1 MSKAS
6 SPANPRETA
15 PPPSPEHLWRV
26 FAPAI
31 AGRERIRVR
40 TDRGR
45 YRDGGP
51 LRAETL
57 PVAPAAVLIFDK
69 RAQARCL
76 VLDLDSKVLGTQQAL
91 LDSLHAV
98 ELASRAGLSV
108 FIDESPNGGRH
119 VYLPLQDP
127 ISADAALAAATAL
140 RLVLPSLDVA
150 PLSNPA
156 TGAIRPPGSAHP
168 SGGHQALVTSLADA
182 AGAVL
187 IPGSPT
193 AWACFLR
200 LLPHSPAAGA
210 RRARG
215 SSSLSVSTGTGARPA
230 LDPYNAILRMGLY
243 DATRYPTPSEARF
256 AALCHLL
263 RRGWS
268 ERDIALAAVDGRFP
282 GLLSLFTKH
291 SSPLRALSGELNRA
305 SEKLSGALD
314 RPRDRNNHTRGLPTP
329 PASSPPA
336 ETVTERGSDAEYGFV
351 RSWWTAAR
359 HEGWM
364 LAGTTALVDR
374 SVLQALGALAQMLG
388 TRYVD
393 VGTRTLGQAACLD
406 HSTVA
411 RSLKRLAGTRDSL
424 IVLLQASGD
433 TDGMQG
439 DLYEL
444 VVPPTH
450 AAKALGDPWARGLIE
465 RLHPAFW
472 MLSKSS
478 RYAWQALGHLP
489 CSTSDLQRA
498 AGLAKETFRG
508 ALAELTAHGLARHTA
523 QGWQR
528 GYTTL
533 NQVAARTGGDLR
545 ALEVEQRHLD
555 ERRAWRALKGLPAP
569 VPDRAAQCHQPAPP
583 MHAQG
588 FWADGTPIGPEWLDD
603 ELKTEQSALALLSS
617 MLGAVVIYEREA
629 G

>member
-314 RPRDRNNHTRGLPTP
+314 RPRDRNNHTRDLPTP

-478 RYAWQALGHLP
+478 RYAWQALGPLP

-508 ALAELTAHGLARHTA
+508 ALAELAAHGLARHTA

>member
-1 MSKAS
+1 MSTAS
-6 SPANPRETA
+6 SPATPPQTA

-51 LRAETL
+51 LRPETL

-76 VLDLDSKVLGTQQAL
+76 VLDLDSKVLGTQQVL

-127 ISADAALAAATAL
+127 IYADEALAAATAL

-200 LLPHSPAAGA
+200 LLPYSPTAGA
-210 RRARG
+210 PRARG
-215 SSSLSVSTGTGARPA
+215 ASSFPVSTGAGARPA
-230 LDPYNAILRMGLY
+230 LEPYNAILRMGLY

-282 GLLSLFTKH
+282 SLLSLFTKH

-305 SEKLSGALD
+305 GEKLSGALD
-314 RPRDRNNHTRGLPTP
+314 RPRDRNSHTRVHPTP
-329 PASSPPA
+329 PASRPQD
-336 ETVTERGSDAEYGFV
+336 ETVTERGSAAEYGFV

-359 HEGWM
+359 HEGRM
-364 LAGTTALVDR
+364 LPGTTALVDR
-374 SVLQALGALAQMLG
+374 SVLQALGALAQMRG

-411 RSLKRLAGTRDSL
+411 RSLKRLAGARDSL
-424 IVLLQASGD
+424 IVLLQASTD

-444 VVPPTH
+444 VVPLTH
-450 AAKALGDPWARGLIE
+450 AAKALGDPWAPGLIE

-478 RYAWQALGHLP
+478 RYAWQALGPLP

-508 ALAELTAHGLARHTA
+508 ALAELAAHGLARHTA

-569 VPDRAAQCHQPAPP
+569 APDRAAARHQPASL
-583 MHAQG
+583 MQAQG
-588 FWADGTPIGPEWLDD
+588 LWADGTPIGPEPLDD
-603 ELKTEQSALALLSS
+603 ECETEQSALALLSS
-617 MLGAVVIYEREA
+617 MLGAVIFYEREA